1 MITSR
6 RSFLTGAVATLF
18 AAPAIVRCTSL
29 MPVKAID
36 WWAGPPWLGDVKFF
50 FQNGDIVPRIWTGT
64 SWLTHP
70 EWTHKEIPYGWLIP
84 SANTLIVTDG
94 GRAEPLGSVKRT

>member
-50 FQNGDIVPRIWTGT
+50 FQNGDIVPHIWTGA

-70 EWTHKEIPYGWLIP
+70 EWEHAVVPYEP
-84 SANTLIVTDG
+84 VHSSNTLIVTGG
-94 GRAEPLGSVKRT
+94 GRAEPFGVVKRI